1 MCGIVCALNIKQ
13 PAVELRP
20 QLLEMSKKIRH
31 RGPDWSGIHADDF
44 AVFAHERLAIV
55 DPTSGRQPLYSADKK
70 LVLAANGEI
79 YNHRELRAT
88 TPDYEFQTGSDCEVI
103 LALYQEKGADF
114 IDELNGIFG
123 FVVYDAY
130 TKSFLIARDHMGI
143 IPLYYGFDQNG
154 TRYVASELK
163 ALEGVCHTIEVFPPG
178 DRKSVV

>member
-1 MCGIVCALNIKQ
+1 LTQPQVVSHYIALTKTGLGCRMAKFTIIANY
-13 PAVELRP
+13 AL
-20 QLLEMSKKIRH
+20 QLQITNSKR
-31 RGPDWSGIHADDF
+31 
-44 AVFAHERLAIV
+44 
-55 DPTSGRQPLYSADKK
+55 
-70 LVLAANGEI
+70 
-79 YNHRELRAT
+79 
-88 TPDYEFQTGSDCEVI
+88 GSDCEVI

-178 DRKSVV
+178 HYMTEKDDSPQRWYTRGLGRF

>member
-1 MCGIVCALNIKQ
+1 MCGIVCALDIKQ

-79 YNHRELRAT
+79 YNHRELRTT
-88 TPDYEFQTGSDCEVI
+88 TPDYEFQSGSDCEII

-163 ALEGVCHTIEVFPPG
+163 ALEGVLPSFLL
-178 DRKSVV
+178 SL